1 MSNILTLG
9 DAAQRSYKRG
19 NNAFYAGDIP
29 KAVYYLKR
37 AVSAD
42 GENVRYIVDLIS
54 VLNQAGMYEDSFPTA
69 RAGLRL
75 N

>member
-29 KAVYYLKR
+29 KAVYYL
-37 AVSAD
+37 
-42 GENVRYIVDLIS
+42 S
-54 VLNQAGMYEDSFPTA
+54 VPFPQMG
-69 RAGLRL
+69 RM
-75 N
+75 

>member
-29 KAVYYLKR
+29 K
-37 AVSAD
+37 
-42 GENVRYIVDLIS
+42 ERYIIS
-54 VLNQAGMYEDSFPTA
+54 SVPFPQMG
-69 RAGLRL
+69 RM
-75 N
+75 